1 MAKFLTGVVGCRR
14 SKNCIG
20 VDLNASI
27 FEQGSGAQHSDH
39 VEIDSR
45 SVLSNTVVR
54 SSTFKSLG
62 DHLPICIQQYQWF
75 QKQNTGLGKLKI
87 N

>member
-45 SVLSNTVVR
+45 SVLSNTVV
-54 SSTFKSLG
+54 SPHSLRTI
-62 DHLPICIQQYQWF
+62 DMYVL
-75 QKQNTGLGKLKI
+75 
-87 N
+87 